1 MAVSWCCGLSS
12 RLHCRQQIWAL
23 TCVLAVPLPIK
34 HPANG
39 LGKAGKMAHVLGPM
53 PSTRETCLKGFWDP
67 DFGPALALAVIW
79 GVN

>member
-23 TCVLAVPLPIK
+23 ICD
-34 HPANG
+34 PANG